1 METGL
6 HLFSALAEFN
16 VPAPVTRLSRRRN
29 DKVKSMRQLF
39 QNDYRTR
46 EETALA
52 VDFCR
57 HSLQHSPTRYHAPKQ
72 AAACAQFRA
81 ASPSTRSKQEI
92 ASYRII
98 IHSPT
103 TSLPPVLSTA
113 GRSQPF
119 FFTWRAHPKAGVAS
133 APTPPLQMGTPG
145 KWAVGAALANKRKAS
160 LLSRELAFLDASLSS
175 ALLCLLCFVFL
186 CWTTL
191 LCLAAPL
198 ICGDD
203 LLLYNPLDG

>member
-98 IHSPT
+98 IHSAA
-103 TSLPPVLSTA
+103 TSLFRLPSHPLVSIARPRPRRSRQLVRAACGWPLTVAADAYPRERVGSGGNVL
-113 GRSQPF
+113 
-119 FFTWRAHPKAGVAS
+119 
-133 APTPPLQMGTPG
+133 
-145 KWAVGAALANKRKAS
+145 LAK
-160 LLSRELAFLDASLSS
+160 
-175 ALLCLLCFVFL
+175 
-186 CWTTL
+186 
-191 LCLAAPL
+191 
-198 ICGDD
+198 
-203 LLLYNPLDG
+203 